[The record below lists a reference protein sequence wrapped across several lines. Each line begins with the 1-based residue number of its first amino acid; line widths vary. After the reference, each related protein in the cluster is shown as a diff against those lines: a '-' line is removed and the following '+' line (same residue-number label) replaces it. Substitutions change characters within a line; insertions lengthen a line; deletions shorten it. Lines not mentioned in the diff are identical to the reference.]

1 MQQYQPSQDKAWHK
15 EEPQNEKQLNLLR
28 GNQKLGSGYTEF
40 SVEHTLSRIRTSEH
54 VQPGP
59 ESRYIFRG
67 LELYTHVEFTIHRI
81 SLHVEYG
88 SMPWN
93 VGMVC
98 CMACTVRCCPRVL
111 PVTIPDTE
119 TSIPRC
125 TIRYF

>member
-40 SVEHTLSRIRTSEH
+40 SVEHTLSRIRTREH

-67 LELYTHVEFTIHRI
+67 LELYTHVEFTYI
-81 SLHVEYG
+81 EYLCMSSMVPCRGMLVWYVAWLVRSGAALG
-88 SMPWN
+88 SYP
-93 VGMVC
+93 
-98 CMACTVRCCPRVL
+98 
-111 PVTIPDTE
+111 
-119 TSIPRC
+119 
-125 TIRYF
+125 